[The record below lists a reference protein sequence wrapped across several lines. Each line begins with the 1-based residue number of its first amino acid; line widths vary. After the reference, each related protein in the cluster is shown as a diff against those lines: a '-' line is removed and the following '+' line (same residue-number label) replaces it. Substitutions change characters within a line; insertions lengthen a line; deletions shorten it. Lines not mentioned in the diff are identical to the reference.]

1 MSRLNYISDED
12 LYREVKAVLDVATSA
27 ADAAEDKLY
36 NNVIDP
42 FSAVMDSMRQGI
54 TLSNWLEQEKARQ
67 VQKSMQNALGTF
79 HQRIL
84 GCVEGWRD
92 LGNGGVLD
100 LENNNKKVIA
110 EIKNK
115 HNTTKGNHKKEI
127 YNDILSL
134 ITSSYKGYTGYYV
147 EIIPKSYT
155 QYDEPFTPSDNVLG
169 GSKPANQQIRIT
181 DGKSFYCFVTGSENA
196 LDQLYIAL
204 PHVIADLLGSNP
216 TELIQDPTYQELFSR
231 AYPFIKK

>member
-134 ITSSYKGYTGYYV
+134 ITSSYKD
-147 EIIPKSYT
+147 P
-155 QYDEPFTPSDNVLG
+155 N
-169 GSKPANQQIRIT
+169 
-181 DGKSFYCFVTGSENA
+181 
-196 LDQLYIAL
+196 
-204 PHVIADLLGSNP
+204 H
-216 TELIQDPTYQELFSR
+216 ELASINKAR
-231 AYPFIKK
+231 